1 MPQTSDRR
9 SKETIQALRMENRTL
24 KRQIRMLKNERDAA
38 LAFGTVPHTKAD
50 RSHALLKGQLKAER
64 TFSQKRYSAYIW
76 DLIRHTSAFRIYSLI
91 VRVVRKYSF
100 IRITFKILL
109 AVWAALQSG
118 AIFLV
123 SASFFIVL
131 LPFSVLLAQITL
143 LVMLFFAKRVN
154 RKNLE
159 RLKYHSITIFFP
171 ADKAAFSSKSFFYGM
186 TRAEA
191 ERENRFCIVVSP
203 YYWKS
208 IGINGEKRKPYIA
221 SRLEDENILLVRRHY
236 YFSLKKKVLL
246 LPSAHITMTEIY

>member
-50 RSHALLKGQLKAER
+50 RSNALLKGQLKAER

-131 LPFSVLLAQITL
+131 LPFSCG
-143 LVMLFFAKRVN
+143 
-154 RKNLE
+154 
-159 RLKYHSITIFFP
+159 H
-171 ADKAAFSSKSFFYGM
+171 
-186 TRAEA
+186 
-191 ERENRFCIVVSP
+191 
-203 YYWKS
+203 
-208 IGINGEKRKPYIA
+208 
-221 SRLEDENILLVRRHY
+221 
-236 YFSLKKKVLL
+236 
-246 LPSAHITMTEIY
+246 